1 VEFEGMVTINAP
13 IEKVWMNLTDP
24 NFVSQC
30 APGLVSMEIL
40 EPEKLFKVVA
50 GIGLG
55 SVKVTFDT
63 QVAFMEL
70 RKPNFARVKAHGVA
84 PGSGVDVDS
93 NMRLTSVSSQTS
105 SNVTELAWTAD
116 VVIVGTIASL
126 AARLM
131 PGITKKLSAAFFD
144 CVKEKI
150 EIGASV
156 KA

>member
-1 VEFEGMVTINAP
+1 VNFEGAVTINAP
-13 IEKVWMNLTDP
+13 LEKVWNNLTDP

-63 QVAFMEL
+63 TVAFMEL
-70 RKPNFARVKAHGVA
+70 RKPEFARIKAHGVA

-93 NMRLTSVSSQTS
+93 NMRLSSISDTTTSLT
-105 SNVTELAWTAD
+105 WTAD

-126 AARLM
+126 ASRFM
-131 PGITKKLSAAFFD
+131 PGVTKKLSSAFFD

-150 EIGASV
+150 EESTTIQA
-156 KA
+156 